1 MDNCFNGNT
10 PFKCRRRS
18 IPSED
23 ARKKGPTGSVAAR
36 LPPSTTGPVIP
47 YNGAM
52 ITIPYIADIL
62 APHLPLLVSA
72 SHPGRSAVALI
83 MRDGTDGPE
92 ILFIRRAADE
102 RDPWSGN
109 LAFPGGR
116 IDPGDLSPRHAAERE
131 TWEETG
137 LRLQETRLLGR
148 LDDVT
153 GAHLPVLV
161 SCFVYALSHDQ
172 PLCPN
177 REVAEAFWIPLTKL
191 LDADRHTVI
200 EVAFGGQQF
209 LRPAIPLLPGRPVLW
224 GITYRLVMQFLNL
237 LFPGR
242 LPLRED
248 GLG

>member
-1 MDNCFNGNT
+1 MCRT
-10 PFKCRRRS
+10 PSNSSRGERS
-18 IPSED
+18 IEPSFF
-23 ARKKGPTGSVAAR
+23 
-36 LPPSTTGPVIP
+36 PSTSGSILP
-47 YNGAM
+47 YNGSM
-52 ITIPYIADIL
+52 TTIPHIAEIL
-62 APHLPLLVSA
+62 APHLPLLISA
-72 SHPGRSAVALI
+72 PHPGRSAVALI
-83 MRDGTDGPE
+83 MRTGDDGPE
-92 ILFIRRAADE
+92 VLFIRRAPDE

-131 TWEETG
+131 TREEIG
-137 LRLQETRLLGR
+137 LRLEEARLLGR

-161 SCFVYALSHDQ
+161 SCFVYALLLDQ

-177 REVAEAFWIPLTKL
+177 REVAEVFWFPLTQL
-191 LDADRHTVI
+191 LDADRHTLI
-200 EVAFGGQQF
+200 EVEFGGQKF

-224 GITYRLVMQFLNL
+224 GITYRLVMQLLNL

-242 LPLRED
+242 LPHHED